1 MHFSLG
7 FPVGFCLFHSG
18 RPLFRPRRPPGR
30 GPGVRQKPLK
40 TAPAGAKCLEKTSKV
55 LKTPPK
61 PLVFRKSMCLWTPD
75 LSIYLSIY
83 MCVSRGDSSAAAAS
97 PGDRWGGQQKAAK
110 CVGKAPKTARF
121 PQNARQKASRN
132 APRGPTGAASLSKR
146 ASWDNRGNCTFLWD
160 FLLGFVFSTQAGRYF
175 GPAGRPA
182 GAPEL
187 GKNP

>member
-1 MHFSLG
+1 
-7 FPVGFCLFHSG
+7 
-18 RPLFRPRRPPGR
+18 
-30 GPGVRQKPLK
+30 
-40 TAPAGAKCLEKTSKV
+40 
-55 LKTPPK
+55 
-61 PLVFRKSMCLWTPD
+61 
-75 LSIYLSIY
+75 